1 MKRHGENVYTY
12 DLVKEANLQ
21 RLHTIW
27 FKPGGIQEKT
37 NIQENIQEKTRAVV
51 RRR

>member
-1 MKRHGENVYTY
+1 MKRHGENVNAY

-27 FKPGGIQEKT
+27 FKPDGIQEKT
-37 NIQENIQEKTRAVV
+37 NIQKKIQEKTRAVV
-51 RRR
+51 RRC